1 MPRFEI
7 EVHLQRSSPRSP
19 SSQHSYS
26 QNSNS
31 QNSDSQN
38 SYNSQSSD
46 SQSLDSQSSNSQKA
60 GSEHSRYVQ
69 MLLHQDEIPL
79 IHNILAAV
87 LVWLLLA
94 GFLVFPGTF
103 TSLQKSV
110 EGHDSNTLGDQAAK
124 LIVRSIKNIPLL
136 YMAAIMCG
144 ISVSGML
151 YLAFRHAR
159 NYVWLVNKLFKP
171 GMTNS
176 LAGLVSTL
184 IGVYSQQHGT
194 WSITAKITAMVEG
207 ASLCVCL
214 SLVLLYRL
222 AFLRQIKARHGEH
235 YGGCP
240 GQQRYSKQL
249 FPERAK

>member
-7 EVHLQRSSPRSP
+7 EVHLQRSNPRSP
-19 SSQHSYS
+19 SSQNSYS
-26 QNSNS
+26 QSSYSQSSNP
-31 QNSDSQN
+31 
-38 SYNSQSSD
+38 QSSD
-46 SQSLDSQSSNSQKA
+46 SQSLDSQSPDSQKA

-79 IHNILAAV
+79 LHNILAAV

-144 ISVSGML
+144 ISVFGML

-207 ASLCVCL
+207 ASLFVCL

-222 AFLRQIKARHGEH
+222 AFLKQIKARHGEH

-249 FPERAK
+249 FPQRA

>member
-1 MPRFEI
+1 MLRFEI
-7 EVHLQRSSPRSP
+7 EVRRPGHNHRPIHPQDSNSRSP
-19 SSQHSYS
+19 SSQDSY
-26 QNSNS
+26 
-31 QNSDSQN
+31 
-38 SYNSQSSD
+38 
-46 SQSLDSQSSNSQKA
+46 SQSSNSQRSDSQSPDSQSADSEKA

-79 IHNILAAV
+79 VHNILAAAF
-87 LVWLLLA
+87 VWLLLA

-110 EGHDSNTLGDQAAK
+110 EANDSNTLGDQAAK

-136 YMAAIMCG
+136 VMAAIMCG

-151 YLAFRHAR
+151 YLAISHAK

-207 ASLCVCL
+207 GSLCL
-214 SLVLLYRL
+214 GMESITLVAL
-222 AFLRQIKARHGEH
+222 ASSGTQSDCSPREH
-235 YGGCP
+235 
-240 GQQRYSKQL
+240 S
-249 FPERAK
+249 EI